1 MLAWCDFQ
9 MQVMLKTWPP
19 LWLLIPLPSSWI
31 QPPTL
36 DVESAGRVL
45 VFSSPFPSF
54 FFFPSFLPLLLPPL
68 VLTPFSEEKLP
79 SMDAEFILLP
89 LLVFRRLLFTN
100 ESLLPHELGQG
111 QAAFGRHKH
120 SKPVEDSST
129 SRSVKDFS
137 RGVGE
142 GEGVELRSGEGEG
155 VEPRNSGEGEGVELR
170 GGEGEGMEPRNS
182 GEGEGVE
189 LRGAG
194 KGEESYVE
202 PSLKNLSQENSDLS
216 SSVANEHI
224 SSEHSNQV
232 TAAERTMKGGS
243 PTSPPPLTLDELTRV
258 RAQVAS
264 LATHSSPLTPHT
276 CSSYFIEPVEWMEP
290 TLLGHVEGK
299 VRVCCCELTI
309 CCIIM

>member
-1 MLAWCDFQ
+1 
-9 MQVMLKTWPP
+9 
-19 LWLLIPLPSSWI
+19 
-31 QPPTL
+31 
-36 DVESAGRVL
+36 
-45 VFSSPFPSF
+45 
-54 FFFPSFLPLLLPPL
+54 
-68 VLTPFSEEKLP
+68 
-79 SMDAEFILLP
+79 MDAEFILLP

-111 QAAFGRHKH
+111 HAAFGRHKH

-137 RGVGE
+137 HGVGEGDEEVEQKGSKDDRKGSEVQQRSGVESEGVELRSGDE

-155 VEPRNSGEGEGVELR
+155 MELR
-170 GGEGEGMEPRNS
+170 S

-243 PTSPPPLTLDELTRV
+243 PTSPPPLTLDELARV
-258 RAQVAS
+258 RAHVAS

-299 VRVCCCELTI
+299 VRVCCSESTI
-309 CCIIM
+309 CCSIM

>member
-1 MLAWCDFQ
+1 
-9 MQVMLKTWPP
+9 
-19 LWLLIPLPSSWI
+19 
-31 QPPTL
+31 
-36 DVESAGRVL
+36 
-45 VFSSPFPSF
+45 
-54 FFFPSFLPLLLPPL
+54 
-68 VLTPFSEEKLP
+68 
-79 SMDAEFILLP
+79 MDAVFILLP

-111 QAAFGRHKH
+111 QAAFWRHKH

-137 RGVGE
+137 RGESE
-142 GEGVELRSGEGEG
+142 GDEEVEQKGSKDDRKGSKEAQQRSGEGEG
-155 VEPRNSGEGEGVELR
+155 VEPKSGGEGEGVEPKSGEGEGVEPKS
-170 GGEGEGMEPRNS
+170 G

-189 LRGAG
+189 PRSG
-194 KGEESYVE
+194 GEGEKSYVE

-224 SSEHSNQV
+224 SSEPSNHV
-232 TAAERTMKGGS
+232 TAAERTVKGGS
-243 PTSPPPLTLDELTRV
+243 PTSPPPLTLDELARV

-264 LATHSSPLTPHT
+264 LTTHSSPLTPNT

-299 VRVCCCELTI
+299 VRICCSELTMLHHA
-309 CCIIM
+309 CKPVSGVQNHEVLKELNLAFSV

>member
-1 MLAWCDFQ
+1 
-9 MQVMLKTWPP
+9 
-19 LWLLIPLPSSWI
+19 
-31 QPPTL
+31 
-36 DVESAGRVL
+36 
-45 VFSSPFPSF
+45 
-54 FFFPSFLPLLLPPL
+54 
-68 VLTPFSEEKLP
+68 
-79 SMDAEFILLP
+79 MDAEFILLP

-129 SRSVKDFS
+129 CRSVKDFS
-137 RGVGE
+137 RGVGEGDEEVEQKGSKDDRKGSEVQQRSGVE

-155 VEPRNSGEGEGVELR
+155 LELRSGEREGVELRSGEGEGVELR
-170 GGEGEGMEPRNS
+170 SGESEGVELRSGEGEGMEPRNS

-202 PSLKNLSQENSDLS
+202 PSLKNLSQENSDFS

-243 PTSPPPLTLDELTRV
+243 PTSPPPLTLDELARV

>member
-1 MLAWCDFQ
+1 
-9 MQVMLKTWPP
+9 
-19 LWLLIPLPSSWI
+19 
-31 QPPTL
+31 
-36 DVESAGRVL
+36 
-45 VFSSPFPSF
+45 
-54 FFFPSFLPLLLPPL
+54 
-68 VLTPFSEEKLP
+68 
-79 SMDAEFILLP
+79 MDAEFILLP

-170 GGEGEGMEPRNS
+170 G
-182 GEGEGVE
+182 
-189 LRGAG
+189 AG

-202 PSLKNLSQENSDLS
+202 PSLKNLSQENSDFS

-243 PTSPPPLTLDELTRV
+243 PTSPPPLTLDELARV

-299 VRVCCCELTI
+299 VRVCCSELTI

>member
-1 MLAWCDFQ
+1 
-9 MQVMLKTWPP
+9 
-19 LWLLIPLPSSWI
+19 
-31 QPPTL
+31 
-36 DVESAGRVL
+36 
-45 VFSSPFPSF
+45 
-54 FFFPSFLPLLLPPL
+54 
-68 VLTPFSEEKLP
+68 
-79 SMDAEFILLP
+79 MDALFILLP

-111 QAAFGRHKH
+111 QAAFWRHKH

-137 RGVGE
+137 RGESEGDEEVEQKGSKDDRKGSKEVQQRSGE
-142 GEGVELRSGEGEG
+142 GEGVVPKSGEGEG
-155 VEPRNSGEGEGVELR
+155 VEPKSGGEGEGVEPR
-170 GGEGEGMEPRNS
+170 SGGE
-182 GEGEGVE
+182 
-189 LRGAG
+189 
-194 KGEESYVE
+194 GEESYVE

-224 SSEHSNQV
+224 SSEPSNHI
-232 TAAERTMKGGS
+232 TTAERTVKGGS
-243 PTSPPPLTLDELTRV
+243 PTSPPPLTLDELARV

-299 VRVCCCELTI
+299 VRICCSELTMLYHHVNQLVELK
-309 CCIIM
+309 IMKC